1 MKPPIVGYA
10 LGHTWVVMLVVVAVS
25 GSVVTM
31 TLVGLAVYPFF
42 HLGVKVWHA
51 SKSKQGASN
60 SKRTGV
66 RGWGQ

>member
-1 MKPPIVGYA
+1 MVEGEVVVRPPIMGYA

-42 HLGVKVWHA
+42 HLGVKFWHA
-51 SKSKQGASN
+51 W
-60 SKRTGV
+60 
-66 RGWGQ
+66 RGR

>member
-1 MKPPIVGYA
+1 MGYA

-42 HLGVKVWHA
+42 HLGVKFWHA
-51 SKSKQGASN
+51 W
-60 SKRTGV
+60 
-66 RGWGQ
+66 RGR

>member
-10 LGHTWVVMLVVVAVS
+10 LGHTWVVMLTVGFLS
-25 GSVVTM
+25 GSVVSM

-42 HLGVKVWHA
+42 HLGVKVW
-51 SKSKQGASN
+51 QVWRTGVR
-60 SKRTGV
+60 RTGV